1 MTDNFAA
8 SFCRWL
14 SLRAN
19 PLAQSLGQVKLDFGQ
34 VKNMKE
40 FV

>member
-8 SFCRWL
+8 NICSWH
-14 SLRAN
+14 SLRTN
-19 PLAQSLGQVKLDFGQ
+19 PLAQSLGQVKLDFRQ